1 MLIDK
6 QVSSICDVNYSI
18 NWYNN
23 ISIFSQSEKTL
34 IKWKELVIIYD
45 INFSL
50 KMYFFKKKIR
60 MNN

>member
-34 IKWKELVIIYD
+34 IKGKELFIIYD

-50 KMYFFKKKIR
+50 EMYFFKKKIR